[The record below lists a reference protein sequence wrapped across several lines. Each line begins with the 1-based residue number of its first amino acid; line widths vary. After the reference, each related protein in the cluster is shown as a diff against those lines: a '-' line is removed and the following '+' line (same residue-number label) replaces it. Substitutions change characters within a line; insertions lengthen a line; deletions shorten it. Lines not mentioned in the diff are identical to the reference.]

1 MSVWQTTA
9 PMWLWQHS
17 CEDESRKLTD
27 GISDLFVFHCDFFCR
42 TKMLMMIYRVRSFL
56 RSPPSRMNTAWCE
69 GARGP
74 RSSWLESKV
83 CERGA
88 TPAPSPVPAVM
99 SALPRWLDTHTGK
112 KHCQA
117 WQVCEGAACT
127 VTIPPLNPPPPF
139 EMPPPF
145 SPTVLSPSHHPVPFP
160 LEQTAICAL
169 RKTPPFVVFFA
180 GSLIHFFSV
189 FWLAGCCWRGSQTVS
204 CQRPPNKPA
213 LVHRPPPSDKISSK
227 AAIWEDLCW
236 FILNFRT
243 DYSVCGGLKTVITRP
258 YTFCNWG
265 HFNWIELYWIF
276 GSLGATQEPLQEPW
290 GSPKPHLES
299 HCSSRI
305 ESKRRTERERER
317 VAT

>member
-56 RSPPSRMNTAWCE
+56 RSPPSRMNTAWCK
-69 GARGP
+69 RST
-74 RSSWLESKV
+74 RSSVLLTGEQGVW
-83 CERGA
+83 ERCDTRA
-88 TPAPSPVPAVM
+88 Q
-99 SALPRWLDTHTGK
+99 PRPRGDVSVT
-112 KHCQA
+112 
-117 WQVCEGAACT
+117 T
-127 VTIPPLNPPPPF
+127 VTRHTHRQETLPSLTGVWGGCLYCYHTPPESSTPLRNATTLLSHRPQ
-139 EMPPPF
+139 PF
-145 SPTVLSPSHHPVPFP
+145 SSPR
-160 LEQTAICAL
+160 AISL
-169 RKTPPFVVFFA
+169 RADCHLCSEKDSPICCFFA